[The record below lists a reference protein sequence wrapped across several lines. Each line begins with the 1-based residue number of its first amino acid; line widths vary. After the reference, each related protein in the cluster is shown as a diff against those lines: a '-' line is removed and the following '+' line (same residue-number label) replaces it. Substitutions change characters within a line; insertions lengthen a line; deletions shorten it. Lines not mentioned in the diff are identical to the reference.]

1 MEISEAQDIVRE
13 HLEKIGYTRIETT
26 PTHAFLHLI
35 EEVGETARALL
46 YKETERGRV
55 ANTTE
60 PGEIED
66 EVADIFWQTL
76 KLASYLDIDLEECF
90 ARKWEKNKAKNR

>member
-1 MEISEAQDIVRE
+1 
-13 HLEKIGYTRIETT
+13 
-26 PTHAFLHLI
+26 
-35 EEVGETARALL
+35 
-46 YKETERGRV
+46 V

-90 ARKWEKNKAKNR
+90 ARNGRRIRQRIDENKIRLCAFTAQIH

>member
-46 YKETERGRV
+46 YKETERG
-55 ANTTE
+55 
-60 PGEIED
+60 G
-66 EVADIFWQTL
+66 WQTPQSRG
-76 KLASYLDIDLEECF
+76 K
-90 ARKWEKNKAKNR
+90 